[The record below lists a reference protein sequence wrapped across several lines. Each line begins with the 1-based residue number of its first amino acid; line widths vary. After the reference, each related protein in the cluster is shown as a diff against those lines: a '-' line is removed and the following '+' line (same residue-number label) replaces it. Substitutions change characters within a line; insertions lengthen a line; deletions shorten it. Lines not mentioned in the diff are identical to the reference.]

1 MGKGK
6 ERSVR
11 GIPLNALVNTEDAN
25 LGFTLMGLFYLIFPF
40 LLSSLDYS
48 TIIFGIMFLTI
59 AIIRAK
65 TRISVIGG
73 LAAAF
78 IGIIY
83 FMASVNAMDIDTL
96 WTLALILAAIFFIL
110 ELGFLKYGPTTSKA
124 KAFAIIPLALL
135 SFSLIL
141 GFIGYNPYIVIDLD
155 RIWSALNYLCV
166 LLVSLIGMLQIAG
179 WNVIGKEN
187 TNKWLLIFAL
197 GAVATAFLGTYQGTL
212 FQW

>member
-1 MGKGK
+1 MEKG
-6 ERSVR
+6 RSVR
-11 GIPLNALVNTEDAN
+11 GIPLNALVNTQNAN
-25 LGFTLMGLFYLIFPF
+25 LGFTLMGLFYLLFPF
-40 LLSSLDYS
+40 LLSGLDYS
-48 TIIFGIMFLTI
+48 TAIFGIMFLTI

-65 TRISVIGG
+65 SRITVIGG

-83 FMASVNAMDIDTL
+83 FMASVNAMNIDTL
-96 WTLALILAAIFFIL
+96 WTLTLILAAIFFIF
-110 ELGFLKYGPTTSKA
+110 ELGFLKYGPTTSRA

-141 GFIGYNPYIVIDLD
+141 AFIGYNPYIVIDWN

-166 LLVSLIGMLQIAG
+166 LLVSLLGMLQIAG
-179 WNVIGKEN
+179 WNVIGKKS

>member
-1 MGKGK
+1 MGKG
-6 ERSVR
+6 RTVR
-11 GIPLNALVNTEDAN
+11 GIPINALFNTKDGN
-25 LGFTLMGLFYLIFPF
+25 LGISLMALFYILFPF
-40 LLSSLDYS
+40 LLSGLDYS
-48 TIIFGIMFLTI
+48 TLIFGIMFLTV

-65 TRISVIGG
+65 GRISVIGG

-83 FMASVNAMDIDTL
+83 FIASVNAMNINTL
-96 WTLALILAAIFFIL
+96 WTLTLVFAAIFFVF
-110 ELGFLKYGPTTSKA
+110 EFGFIKYGPTTSKA

-141 GFIGYNPYIVIDLD
+141 AFIGYNPYIRIDWN

-166 LLVSLIGMLQIAG
+166 LLVSLLAMLQISG
-179 WNVIGKEN
+179 WNVIGKKN
-187 TNKWLLIFAL
+187 TNKYILIFAL

>member
-1 MGKGK
+1 MGKG
-6 ERSVR
+6 RTVR
-11 GIPLNALVNTEDAN
+11 GIPLNALVNTQNAN

-48 TIIFGIMFLTI
+48 TVIFGIMFLTI
-59 AIIRAK
+59 AVIRAK
-65 TRISVIGG
+65 SRISVIGG

-83 FMASVNAMDIDTL
+83 FMASISAMNIDTL
-96 WTLALILAAIFFIL
+96 WTLTLILAAIFFIF
-110 ELGFLKYGPTTSKA
+110 ELGFLKFGPTTSKA

-141 GFIGYNPYIVIDLD
+141 GFIGYNPYIVIDWD

-166 LLVSLIGMLQIAG
+166 LLVSLLGMLQIAG
-179 WNVIGKEN
+179 WNVIGKKN

>member
-1 MGKGK
+1 MGKG
-6 ERSVR
+6 RTVR
-11 GIPLNALVNTEDAN
+11 GIPLNALVNTQNAN

-48 TIIFGIMFLTI
+48 TVIFGIMFLTI

-83 FMASVNAMDIDTL
+83 FMASVNAMNIDTL
-96 WTLALILAAIFFIL
+96 WMLALILAAIFFIF
-110 ELGFLKYGPTTSKA
+110 ELGFLKFGPTTSKA

-141 GFIGYNPYIVIDLD
+141 GFIGYNPYIVIDWN

-166 LLVSLIGMLQIAG
+166 LLVSLLGMLQIAG
-179 WNVIGKEN
+179 WNVIGKKN